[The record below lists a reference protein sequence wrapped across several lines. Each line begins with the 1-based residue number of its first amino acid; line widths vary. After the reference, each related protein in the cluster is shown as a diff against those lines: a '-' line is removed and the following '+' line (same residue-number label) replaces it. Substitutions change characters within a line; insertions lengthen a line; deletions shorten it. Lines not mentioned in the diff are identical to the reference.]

1 MRQARFLSG
10 SLALLLAG
18 WFGSAGCIQNYYP
31 VPVTGP
37 GGTVQ
42 YGSVCEVPPAG
53 GTVVVQG
60 PPRTTVVGGQPPR
73 VVVSEPSSRFSWR
86 KSDPDSL
93 ATTRVEGNIEE
104 PTLSR

>member
-1 MRQARFLSG
+1 MRQARFLRG
-10 SLALLLAG
+10 GLAVLLAG
-18 WFGSAGCIQNYYP
+18 WVGSAGCIQNYYP

-53 GTVVVQG
+53 G
-60 PPRTTVVGGQPPR
+60 PW
-73 VVVSEPSSRFSWR
+73 SSRLRPHDGRRRAAPTRGRQPAEFPVLLAR
-86 KSDPDSL
+86 SDPDSL

-104 PTLSR
+104 PTLTR